1 MQKFKKDLQSF
12 GKTLLFP
19 ISILSFMAIFLGL
32 SAALQNPNIVKFLP
46 FLQGEGAQTF
56 LGFIRKLAGIPFG
69 QLPLLFAMAIPLG
82 VVKRDKEV
90 AVYSSV
96 VGYIAML
103 VGMNYLLGVQ
113 GFNSSTTSI
122 KYKGYVCS

>member
-1 MQKFKKDLQSF
+1 MV
-12 GKTLLFP
+12 
-19 ISILSFMAIFLGL
+19 IFLGL

-69 QLPLLFAMAIPLG
+69 QLPLLFAMTIPLG

-90 AVYSSV
+90 TVYSSV

-103 VGMNYLLGVQ
+103 VGMN
-113 GFNSSTTSI
+113 
-122 KYKGYVCS
+122 